1 MNRSREFF
9 SACLI
14 IIIGITLI
22 GCSADTTPR
31 ITDAALGTQVQA
43 GKVVTRA
50 TTFAPQDRMIHL
62 VVQME
67 NLITPAR
74 VAAQWYRI
82 AASGGQDQLLFQSDL
97 ALDPL
102 NTSADFTLTSSSD
115 WQPGN
120 YKVVITLNDKEDR
133 TLNFAIK

>member
-1 MNRSREFF
+1 MKRTRELF

-14 IIIGITLI
+14 IALVALI
-22 GCSADTTPR
+22 GCSADTSPR

-43 GKVVTRA
+43 GKIVTRA

-67 NLITPAR
+67 NLVIPAR
-74 VAAQWYRI
+74 LGAQWYRI
-82 AASGGQDQLLFQSDL
+82 AVGGGQDQLLFQSDL
-97 ALDPL
+97 SLDPL
-102 NTSADFTLTSSSD
+102 NTSADFTLTNSND

-133 TLNFAIK
+133 TLNFAIKE